1 MKRRLHSMTSTAPIT
16 SADLTDTSFAYV
28 ESDLRDGQT
37 LADWRRELDAARAAE
52 RRARRA
58 GRSFRLPRLLPRLRP
73 AW

>member
-1 MKRRLHSMTSTAPIT
+1 MTSTAPIT
-16 SADLTDTSFAYV
+16 SADLADTSFRYV
-28 ESDLRDGQT
+28 DSDVRDGQT

-58 GRSFRLPRLLPRLRP
+58 GRSFRLPRLLPRPRP